1 MEELSHKWDKIVAKV
16 HLLLEKNQ
24 KLEMEL
30 AQVKSQIVKSNS
42 ERDQLIKEKEDLNK
56 NIKVLMLAK
65 GVGLS
70 DQERSEV
77 KKQIKQYIN
86 EIDDC
91 LAQINA

>member
-1 MEELSHKWDKIVAKV
+1 MEELSQKWDKIVAKV

-24 KLEMEL
+24 KLEKEL
-30 AQVKSQIVKSNS
+30 AQVKAQIVKSNS
-42 ERDQLIKEKEDLNK
+42 EKEQLLKEKEDLNK

-70 DQERSEV
+70 EQERSEV
-77 KKQIKQYIN
+77 KKQIKQYIH

-91 LAQINA
+91 IAQINA

>member
-1 MEELSHKWDKIVAKV
+1 MEELSHKWDQIVAKV
-16 HLLLEKNQ
+16 HMLLEKNQ

-30 AQVKSQIVKSNS
+30 AQTKSQIVKSNS
-42 ERDQLIKEKEDLNK
+42 EKDQLLKEKEDLNK

-70 DQERSEV
+70 DEERSEV
-77 KKQIKQYIN
+77 KKQIKHYIN

>member
-1 MEELSHKWDKIVAKV
+1 V
-16 HLLLEKNQ
+16 Q
-24 KLEMEL
+24 
-30 AQVKSQIVKSNS
+30 SNS
-42 ERDQLIKEKEDLNK
+42 EKDQLLKEKENLNK

-70 DQERSEV
+70 DEERSEV
-77 KKQIKQYIN
+77 KKQIKHYIN